1 MYVIRKR
8 LKLPAEQGIYLFVNG
23 VIPSSSAMLN
33 AIYEEH
39 KDQGTLIFIL
49 LFEKNSNTDEYLVL

>member
-8 LKLPAEQGIYLFVNG
+8 LKLPAEQGIYLFVKN

-33 AIYEEH
+33 TIYEEH
-39 KDQGTLIFIL
+39 KDQG
-49 LFEKNSNTDEYLVL
+49 LFVCLFVCLFSAPF